1 MYDMGRKQNKKT
13 QMQQQNFFGQY
24 FDKYSRV
31 RQKSDAK
38 NKIFIES
45 KIFKKKWICESAKR
59 VKLNQ
64 KFSNFKSN
72 LLTLVYANF
81 SKFLKLNKEKRK
93 NLHKPMFL
101 FILIF
106 SLN

>member
-45 KIFKKKWICESAKR
+45 KIFKKK
-59 VKLNQ
+59 
-64 KFSNFKSN
+64 
-72 LLTLVYANF
+72 
-81 SKFLKLNKEKRK
+81 
-93 NLHKPMFL
+93 
-101 FILIF
+101 
-106 SLN
+106 